1 MNKNEFNIVTKTPQN
16 RSAFNKHVTKT
27 PQNQINF
34 QWTRDLNV
42 TKSNYSK
49 KISDKNA
56 TKSVI
61 SNRHVTRMLSEHDED
76 KKGRAID
83 WWCII
88 FITGFCHRVF
98 NKSLH
103 EQVSENNILPL
114 LCWNVNQSSIN
125 H

>member
-16 RSAFNKHVTKT
+16 RSAFNKHVTET

-56 TKSVI
+56 TKSKLYL
-61 SNRHVTRMLSEHDED
+61 TD
-76 KKGRAID
+76 
-83 WWCII
+83 
-88 FITGFCHRVF
+88 T
-98 NKSLH
+98 
-103 EQVSENNILPL
+103 
-114 LCWNVNQSSIN
+114 
-125 H
+125 